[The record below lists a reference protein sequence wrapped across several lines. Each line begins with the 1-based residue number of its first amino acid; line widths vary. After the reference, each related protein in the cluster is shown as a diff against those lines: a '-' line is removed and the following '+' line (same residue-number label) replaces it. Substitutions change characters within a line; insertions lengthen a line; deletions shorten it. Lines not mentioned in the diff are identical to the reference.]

1 MIRISF
7 FALLCGLAPSV
18 AIPQVVTA
26 QTTCDIAVSQMLN
39 FVETIPQI
47 EASFDKVHSQ
57 MTPEDQGKFTAVRE
71 KGQALSQAAR
81 EYRSAFLAACFE
93 D

>member
-1 MIRISF
+1 MFRISIL
-7 FALLCGLAPSV
+7 ALLLGAAPMG
-18 AIPQVVTA
+18 AIAQPVTA
-26 QTTCDIAVSQMLN
+26 QMTCDMAMSQMLN
-39 FVETIPQI
+39 FVETIPQV
-47 EASFDKVHSQ
+47 EASFDDVHSK
-57 MTPEDQGKFTAVRE
+57 MSPEDKAKFAVVRE